1 MDGGVGGSLP
11 RVGRPG
17 IRPDRPIW
25 LRWRLM
31 DLLTARFLQCHR
43 DEHPELAE
51 GITAMLAGDVVT
63 AAERLAAAGV
73 GAEDPAVRVRAAAY
87 HRLATHLRW
96 NAVPGGGGAGA
107 TEVAVRWD
115 GAPSAVDTREDWAAV
130 LRRLDDP
137 RLAAEVRAVG
147 GGLCALGPARA
158 IVGHTAA
165 RLAPAEVD
173 ARLADG
179 LHAVA
184 PLGEAGGAGD
194 VALASADLA
203 RRARRPERA
212 AAFLQ
217 AAAMAYGTA
226 GDRAGLGACHL
237 LRGDWRAAPAAG
249 PETRNLTLVASAA
262 ESSALDWALESAED
276 SRAGVDVDGAVA
288 AYAEAEEAFA
298 AADAPRGL
306 AAVTLRRG
314 HLAALAGDHERAGE
328 LAGRAAAAAH
338 ACGDRWGTWLART
351 HAALD
356 AVAAGRLAEGDE
368 RARQVGAWGAGPGSF
383 SYALGLG
390 LLCSRAGRH
399 WLHRRTDPERA
410 LACHRL
416 ARTIFATLG
425 AVTDQAQSLADRG
438 RVLHVVG
445 DLAGAADA
453 DEEALGLLASDLD
466 VRPAAADN
474 RLRAV
479 ALAQTLYLLHQTRRD
494 PTAMASAAER
504 LRAMAARLPAAPDD
518 RVEGLLARAAEAAI
532 EEAPV
537 LVPLYRGDAA
547 RAAGDQEAAASH
559 YAAALEA
566 VQASDHPDAEH
577 LEAVVLG
584 HWRRYPEAAAAYQRH
599 LDAASAPAG
608 LLGRVLSRFGPLK
621 AEVESG
627 KRRLHEQAG
636 AFFRRLR
643 DPEAAVAHFAAL
655 DRVDARW
662 WEAAP
667 RPWELLADY
676 GAACEGLGELD
687 RALALH
693 VEAIAQLEGNGSPRP
708 DELDD
713 VPTDASAVYLGAART
728 AVRLGEAAAG
738 ADAERWRARAFAYA
752 ERARARSTADLLTR
766 GLGLAPAPP
775 GSCPAVAGWHAAVA
789 ERWVRAGLVAAEGL
803 SAHPDPDRLAA
814 LREEIAALDE
824 RISDAQAALAQAAPQ
839 VAAVLT
845 TTAEP
850 PGLDAVRA
858 TLPPG
863 GVLLAYHHVDQDLLA
878 FAVTAEGI
886 AAHRASVDGVELARH
901 ARAFTVA
908 CVDGADVTDAG
919 APLTR
924 ALLDPHAG
932 ALDAADHVLVAPAPA
947 LRAVA
952 FAALPWHEGPL
963 GASHTV
969 AYVPGA
975 GAPAAEPAGTDA
987 TAGPDGAA
995 APSGAA
1001 GPDAPGRHLAVGD
1014 PAAPAWQARPG
1025 GSPGPAP
1032 RRPASA
1038 TEAAVVATALGDTRL
1053 LVGDAATRSA
1063 VTPAI
1068 RAAPLVHL
1076 ATVTQV
1082 RDDAPLLSAVLCA
1095 HGEAMSI
1102 YELIVGRL
1110 HADRVVV
1117 SACHPA
1123 GGGSEALAVAAG
1135 LLGAGARGA
1144 VVTLWPADDRATCVL
1159 MARLSRLLRGGAPG
1173 PIALQAAQAHLR
1185 AMSDSDEAAAF
1196 AALQAA
1202 AVDPAV
1208 TADQLSPLSPPAD
1221 KGPHGQRLTGQGRP
1235 ARVWAGY
1242 CYVGR

>member
-1 MDGGVGGSLP
+1 
-11 RVGRPG
+11 
-17 IRPDRPIW
+17 
-25 LRWRLM
+25 M
-31 DLLTARFLQCHR
+31 DLLIARFLQRHR
-43 DEHPELAE
+43 DEEPELAD
-51 GITAMLAGDVVT
+51 GLTAMVAGDVVT
-63 AAERLAAAGV
+63 AAERLAAVGDGV
-73 GAEDPAVRVRAAAY
+73 EDPAVRVRAAAY

-96 NAVPGGGGAGA
+96 NVFPGGGGAGA

-115 GAPSAVDTREDWAAV
+115 GAPSAVDAREDWAAV
-130 LRRLDDP
+130 VRRLDDP

-147 GGLCALGPARA
+147 GGLCALGSVRA

-173 ARLADG
+173 ARLEEA
-179 LHAVA
+179 LRAVV

-217 AAAMAYGTA
+217 AAARAYGTA
-226 GDRAGLGACHL
+226 GDRGGLGACHL

-262 ESSALDWALESAED
+262 ESSALDWALESAEA
-276 SRAGVDVDGAVA
+276 SRTGLDVEGAAA

-306 AAVTLRRG
+306 SAVTLRRG
-314 HLAALAGDHERAGE
+314 HLAALAGDHDRAGE
-328 LAGRAAAAAH
+328 LAGRAAAAAD
-338 ACGDRWGTWLART
+338 ACGDRWGAWLART

-368 RARQVGAWGAGPGSF
+368 RARQVGAWGAGTGSF

-425 AVTDQAQSLADRG
+425 AVTDEAQSLADRG
-438 RVLHVVG
+438 RALHVVG
-445 DLAGAADA
+445 DLAGAATA
-453 DEEALGLLASDLD
+453 DEEALHLLATDLEA
-466 VRPAAADN
+466 RPAAAADN

-479 ALAQTLYLLHQTRRD
+479 ALAQRLYLLHQTRRD

-518 RVEGLLARAAEAAI
+518 RVEGLLAHAAEAALV
-532 EEAPV
+532 EAPV

-559 YAAALEA
+559 YGAALEA
-566 VQASDHPDAEH
+566 VHASDHPDAEH

-608 LLGRVLSRFGPLK
+608 LLGRVLSRFGPLR
-621 AEVESG
+621 AEVEAG
-627 KRRLHEQAG
+627 TRRLHEQAG

-662 WEAAP
+662 WDGAP

-676 GAACEGLGELD
+676 GVACEGLGELD

-693 VEAIAQLEGNGSPRP
+693 DEAIVTLEGSGPTWP
-708 DELDD
+708 DERDD
-713 VPTDASAVYLGAART
+713 DPTDAPAVYLGAART

-738 ADAERWRARAFAYA
+738 TDAERWLARAFAYA
-752 ERARARSTADLLTR
+752 ERGRARSTADLLTR
-766 GLGLAPAPP
+766 GLGLAEAPP
-775 GSCPAVAGWHAAVA
+775 GSSPAVAGWHAAVA
-789 ERWVRAGLVAAEGL
+789 ERWVRAGLVGAERV

-814 LREEIAALDE
+814 LREEIAVLDQ
-824 RISDAQAALAQAAPQ
+824 RLTDLQAALAQAAPEA
-839 VAAVLT
+839 AAVLT
-845 TTAEP
+845 TAAEP

-858 TLPPG
+858 ALPPG
-863 GVLLAYHHVDQDLLA
+863 AVLLAYHQVDQELLA

-901 ARAFTVA
+901 ARVFAAA

-932 ALDAADHVLVAPAPA
+932 TLERADRVLVAPAPV
-947 LRAVA
+947 LRTVA
-952 FAALPWHEGPL
+952 FAALPWHDGPL

-969 AYVPGA
+969 AYLP
-975 GAPAAEPAGTDA
+975 
-987 TAGPDGAA
+987 GAA
-995 APSGAA
+995 APAGTAVTPGTDAAAAPAGTADPSG
-1001 GPDAPGRHLAVGD
+1001 PGRHLAVGD

-1025 GSPGPAP
+1025 GAPGPAP

-1038 TEAAVVATALGDTRL
+1038 TEAAVVAAALGDTRL

-1063 VTPAI
+1063 VTAAI
-1068 RAAPLVHL
+1068 GTAPLVHL
-1076 ATVTQV
+1076 ATATQV
-1082 RDDAPLLSAVLCA
+1082 RDDAPLLSAILCA
-1095 HGEAMSI
+1095 NGEAVSI

-1123 GGGSEALAVAAG
+1123 GAGSEALAVASG

-1144 VVTLWPADDRATCVL
+1144 VVTLWPADDRTTCVL
-1159 MARLSRLLRGGAPG
+1159 MARFSRLLRGGTSG
-1173 PIALQAAQAHLR
+1173 PIALQAAQTHLR
-1185 AMSDSDEAAAF
+1185 AMSDSDEAAEF

-1202 AVDPAV
+1202 AADPAV
-1208 TADQLSPLSPPAD
+1208 AADQLAPLSPPT
-1221 KGPHGQRLTGQGRP
+1221 GQRLTGQGPTGHVRP